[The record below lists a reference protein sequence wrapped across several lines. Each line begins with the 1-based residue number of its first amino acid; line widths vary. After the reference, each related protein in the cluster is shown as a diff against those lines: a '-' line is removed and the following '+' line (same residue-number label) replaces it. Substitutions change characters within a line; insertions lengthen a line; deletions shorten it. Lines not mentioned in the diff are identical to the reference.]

1 MSFYTNVKL
10 IGNNILYRGYE
21 GGERVQSRTEFS
33 PTLFITSNKKEKY
46 KTLTGRDVKPIK
58 FQNAREAREFA
69 AKYEGVEGVEVH
81 GYDRFLYQ
89 FISENFPEEVRDTV
103 R

>member
-1 MSFYTNVKL
+1 MSFYTNVQL

-33 PTLFITSNKKEKY
+33 PTLFITSNNQEKY
-46 KTLTGRDVKPIK
+46 KTLTGRYVKPMK

-69 AKYEGVEGVEVH
+69 NTYDGVEGLSLIH
-81 GYDRFLYQ
+81 
-89 FISENFPEEVRDTV
+89 I
-103 R
+103 